1 MSGLAA
7 DAEWARISR
16 LGHRPPSDGIC
27 RTPSAARVVE
37 VHRAQSAVAS
47 DSRTALPHLSISLRW
62 NSANFSPPR
71 RVGKTPSGSN
81 LLRNA
86 SLTTILAIS
95 RVSEAASAAG
105 RRAGAK
111 TAHHAVVSNPA

>member
-1 MSGLAA
+1 MPNGREYPDS
-7 DAEWARISR
+7 DI
-16 LGHRPPSDGIC
+16 GHHLTAFAGRHQRPASLRFIE
-27 RTPSAARVVE
+27 S
-37 VHRAQSAVAS
+37 QSAVAP

-71 RVGKTPSGSN
+71 KVGKTPSGSN

-86 SLTTILAIS
+86 SLTTIFSIS
-95 RVSEAASAAG
+95 LVSEAASAAG
-105 RRAGAK
+105 RRAGAN